1 MLFLLRMVRLKRDA
15 LTVPALPK
23 PEPAIARHSLEDA
36 AETGSKRAA
45 QALATIRKL
54 VEEGR
59 FPPGSKLP
67 AERKFAEQLSVGRPV
82 VREAL
87 KVLTTLGIV
96 ESRAR
101 SGTYVKSVQVTQ
113 SFAAGNWSETRV

>member
-1 MLFLLRMVRLKRDA
+1 
-15 LTVPALPK
+15 
-23 PEPAIARHSLEDA
+23 
-36 AETGSKRAA
+36 
-45 QALATIRKL
+45 
-54 VEEGR
+54 
-59 FPPGSKLP
+59 
-67 AERKFAEQLSVGRPV
+67 LSVDGPV

-113 SFAAGNWSETRV
+113 SFAAGNWS